1 MSSEFKAQR
10 ILKAIEALP
19 LGQVNIMEVCGTH
32 TMAIAKAGIK
42 SVLPKNVKLLS
53 GPGCPV
59 CVTPAELIDKILEL
73 AMEKDVVIAT
83 YGDMVRV
90 PGSSPGDSL
99 QRRRALGAKI
109 LIVYSPVDAV
119 DFAEKNPD
127 KQVVF
132 LGVGFETTAPG
143 TAAAVLTAK
152 ERGIKNFSVFSM
164 LKTVEP
170 ALRALKA
177 MDGFN
182 VQGFL
187 CPGHVGSIIGEKGFR
202 FLPEEL
208 GIPAVI
214 SGFEPED
221 ILFSVYLL
229 LKQIA
234 EGKAQVQNE
243 YERAVSKN
251 GNPLA
256 EKILNE
262 CFIKRNDIWRG
273 LGLIPMSGLGF
284 REELGEFDAEKRFD
298 LTPSA
303 PKPTACRCGEVI
315 TGRLTPCDCPMFGKR
330 CTPEDPVGPCMVS
343 SEGAC
348 AASYR
353 YQGA

>member
-1 MSSEFKAQR
+1 MSSEFSAEKIIKAM
-10 ILKAIEALP
+10 EALP
-19 LGQVNIMEVCGTH
+19 LGNVNIMEVCGTH

-42 SVLPKNVKLLS
+42 SVLPENVKLLS

-59 CVTPAELIDKILEL
+59 CVTPGEVIDKILEL
-73 AMEKDVVIAT
+73 AMGKNVVIAT

-90 PGSSPGDSL
+90 PGSTPGDSL

-109 LIVYSPVDAV
+109 QIVYSPVDAV
-119 DFAEKNPD
+119 EYAENNPD
-127 KQVVF
+127 KQVIF

-152 ERGIKNFSVFSM
+152 ERGVKNFSVYSM

-170 ALRALKA
+170 ALRALTS
-177 MDGFN
+177 MDSFN

-187 CPGHVGSIIGEKGFR
+187 CPGHVGSIIGEEGFR
-202 FLPEEL
+202 FLTEEL
-208 GIPAVI
+208 KIPAVI

-221 ILFSVYLL
+221 ILFAAYLL

-234 EGKAQVQNE
+234 EGKPRVQNE
-243 YERAVSKN
+243 YERAVSKE
-251 GNPLA
+251 GNVLA
-256 EKILNE
+256 QKMINE
-262 CFIKRNDIWRG
+262 CFIKRDDIWRG

-284 REELGEFDAEKRFD
+284 REELSEFDAEKRFD
-298 LTPSA
+298 LTPA
-303 PKPTACRCGEVI
+303 EPKPTACRCGEVI
-315 TGRLTPCDCPMFGKR
+315 TGRLSPCDCPMFGKR

-348 AASYR
+348 AAAYK
-353 YQGA
+353 YQGV